1 MITFILAAV
10 FAIIFGLLAVP
21 LGLAAVGL
29 TAAGPV
35 AGGLFAVT

>member
-1 MITFILAAV
+1 MLTLILAAV

-21 LGLAAVGL
+21 LGLAAVGI

-35 AGGLFAVT
+35 AGGIFAAT